1 MAGGL
6 VIIGIDGMNREMARM
21 AENGLPTRLTRPDMS
36 AHDAFAAFIGG
47 WQLVLWTTFH
57 PDGTRDHPFGT
68 DAVGQIM
75 YSADGHMSCHLMEGS
90 RPKFGCPSVYQVSDE
105 ALGASMRGYSGYFG
119 RFSIDAEAGIIT
131 HHVDGAWYPDWIGS
145 EQPRHYL
152 FEGDRL
158 FLEAAIGDDLVR
170 IEWRR
175 VVTDAARN
183 TSGD

>member
-1 MAGGL
+1 MA
-6 VIIGIDGMNREMARM
+6 V
-21 AENGLPTRLTRPDMS
+21 NGLPERLARPDMS
-36 AHDAFAAFIGG
+36 AQEAFAAFVGG

-57 PDGTRDHPFGT
+57 ADGTRDHPFGT

-75 YSADGHMSCHLMEGS
+75 YSADGHMSCHLMQANRQRLGEA
-90 RPKFGCPSVYQVSDE
+90 SVYQVSDA

-119 RFSIDAEAGIIT
+119 RFSIDAEAGVIT

-145 EQPRHYL
+145 DQPRHYA

-158 FLEAAIGDDLVR
+158 FLEAPIGDDLVR

-175 VVTDAARN
+175 VVTDVARAM
-183 TSGD
+183 GGA